1 MTPGQIKSVAI
12 ESSKVYYNHLSETG
26 RGIEEVKVLSITHNK
41 KDLFKLKL
49 DKKLFNLDSI
59 EFVVAGQKIATDRIK
74 VIVYDNDTN
83 SLLIK
88 PQPALQ
94 EQFKNLLADEL
105 KIISDLKFLV
115 KRVEDW
121 YAVNGDKIALP
132 TSKSTLNPPAGTE
145 FSPNIMPSGDQEAGI
160 KTIFTEPLSY
170 IWGAPG
176 TGKTQLVLAYSLIHY
191 IRAGKK
197 VAIFAATNNALEQV
211 LHGVFQMT
219 REAKIADNKIF
230 RLGTPSSKF
239 AQAHPDS
246 CESIGVQQ
254 KVLEVDNQIEIL
266 KGIVEARKATHAI
279 DTITQESRG
288 IFAQFKIFEDSR
300 EEILLAVKSYEKDT
314 ESEQVAL
321 DKISVNISNLEK
333 GIKRKEQIVA
343 SFLYALKKKFTKNA
357 RVELEL
363 DDEKLELQT
372 KLRQHK
378 VQENKVQELGEK
390 LKGLR
395 LSYADVSK
403 VENLIT
409 ELKRVCES
417 DEGAKNIVSKTTFQN
432 YGGVNNE
439 LAEYLEK
446 KNADMESAK
455 VLASEYEKWTED
467 ELVKKLAS
475 WEAQKARLE
484 TETEE
489 RIKDAN
495 VIALTLDCYIGRY
508 KDKELPCEHYFLD
521 EAGYACLIKALTLF
535 RKKVPVT
542 FLGDHMQLPP
552 VCEFDDRRMNDSDAN
567 RDVFMWAQS
576 ALYAEWVFAK
586 NKKDAFQDYYSN
598 TAYSFQKM
606 KRVDLRHTYRFGSAL
621 ARKLDEYVYRNGFSA
636 HAQNGETEI
645 YYIHAP
651 HVYPQPSA
659 RFNGRSAPSRE
670 NSFEVSKILE
680 LVGNLDKES
689 FAILTPYKKQVA
701 LLGRALPD
709 ARREQKIMTVHGSQG
724 KEWNDVVLS
733 VVDTDRMWF
742 VDTLNQ
748 SSRGM
753 NVLNTAVS
761 RAKRRLFIVCNY
773 NFWIRQDKQLLKGL
787 LDVAAPVE

>member
-1 MTPGQIKSVAI
+1 MTSEQIKTLAI
-12 ESSKVYYNHLSETG
+12 NSSRTYYNFLSETG
-26 RGIEEVKVLSITHNK
+26 RGIEEVKVLSISHNK

-83 SLLIK
+83 TLLIK

-105 KIISDLKFLV
+105 KVISDLKFLV

-121 YAVNGDKIALP
+121 YQINGENLALP
-132 TSKSTLNPPAGTE
+132 SAKSLLDQPRE
-145 FSPNIMPSGDQEAGI
+145 SDFFSDMLPSPDQKEGMS
-160 KTIFTEPLSY
+160 TVFTEPLSY

-191 IRAGKK
+191 IRAGKQ

-211 LHGVFQMT
+211 LYGVFHMT
-219 REAKIADNKIF
+219 RKAGIADNKIL

-246 CESIGVQQ
+246 CEAMGVQQ
-254 KVLEVDNQIEIL
+254 RSGEIDNQVEIL
-266 KGIVEARKATHAI
+266 KGVIETRKASQVI
-279 DTITQESRG
+279 DIIDQESKNV
-288 IFAQFKIFEDSR
+288 FLQLKNLEDSR
-300 EEILLAVKSYEKDT
+300 EELLLAIESSEKDF
-314 ESEQVAL
+314 ESEQATL
-321 DKISVNISNLEK
+321 DRTAVQVSNLEK
-333 GIKRKEQIVA
+333 SIRRKEKTVS
-343 SFLYALKKKFTKNA
+343 SFFYALKKKFTKNTSVE
-357 RVELEL
+357 VEL
-363 DDEKLELQT
+363 DAEKVDLQA

-378 VQENKVQELGEK
+378 TQEGKIKESEVK
-390 LKGLR
+390 LKNLKS
-395 LSYADVSK
+395 SYGDVSK
-403 VENLIT
+403 AEELIKNLKKVCADDKEAENI
-409 ELKRVCES
+409 
-417 DEGAKNIVSKTTFQN
+417 ISKTTFQN
-432 YGGVNNE
+432 YESVKNSLG
-439 LAEYLEK
+439 EYVEK
-446 KNADMESAK
+446 KNTAMESARII
-455 VLASEYEKWTED
+455 APEYDSWTEQ
-467 ELVKKLAS
+467 ELMKKLGS
-475 WEAQKARLE
+475 WEEQKALLE

-495 VIALTLDCYIGRY
+495 VIALTLDGYIGRY
-508 KDKELPCEHYFLD
+508 KDKELPSVHYFLD

-535 RKKVPVT
+535 KKNVPIT

-552 VCEFDDRRMNDSDAN
+552 VCEFDDRRMNDNDVN
-567 RDVFMWAQS
+567 RDVSVWAQS
-576 ALYAEWVFAK
+576 ALYAEWMFEK
-586 NKKDAFQDYYSN
+586 SRSEAFQDYYQN
-598 TAYSFQKM
+598 NPYAFQKM
-606 KRVDLRHTYRFGSAL
+606 KKVDLKHTYRFGSSL
-621 ARKLDEYVYRNGFSA
+621 AKKLDEYVYHNGFSA
-636 HAQNGETEI
+636 HDQNGETEI

-651 HVYPQPSA
+651 HVYPQPLTS
-659 RFNGRSAPSRE
+659 FNGRNAPSRE
-670 NSFEVSKILE
+670 NAFEVSKILE
-680 LVGNLDKES
+680 LFGTLDKES
-689 FAILTPYKKQVA
+689 YAILTPYKKQVA
-701 LLGRALPD
+701 LLGRALPEV
-709 ARREQKIMTVHGSQG
+709 RREQKIMTVHRSQG

-761 RAKRRLFIVCNY
+761 RAKKRLFIVCNY

-787 LDVAAPVE
+787 LDVATSIE